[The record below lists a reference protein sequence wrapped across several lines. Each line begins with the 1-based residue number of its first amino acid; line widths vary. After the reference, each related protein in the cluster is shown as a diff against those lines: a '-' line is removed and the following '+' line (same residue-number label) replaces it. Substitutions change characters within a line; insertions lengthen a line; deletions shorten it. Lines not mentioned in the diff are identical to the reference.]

1 MINKNPPSCRCTQN
15 NMLSPQLLRVHIQP
29 TMRPYCANSQ
39 YRGRYKFH
47 QMRANFSYFVTTSK
61 QKLFYMFLNSCPFS
75 GMCLGISSCVFFLF
89 ISFFAFSE
97 QHHISQVSM
106 FFPSHVFSPCCRI
119 LLCYGPGT
127 SSDSFLHFHK
137 FFSVFQCTHTSIG
150 SA

>member
-75 GMCLGISSCVFFLF
+75 GMCLGISSCVFFCLAHSLHSANNTTF
-89 ISFFAFSE
+89 HRF
-97 QHHISQVSM
+97 Q
-106 FFPSHVFSPCCRI
+106 C
-119 LLCYGPGT
+119 
-127 SSDSFLHFHK
+127 SFLLMYSVHVAEYYCAMGQVRVVIRFCISIN
-137 FFSVFQCTHTSIG
+137 FFQYFNVLIQV
-150 SA
+150 